1 MEIEQVGLS
10 FDGDAMFPA
19 LVYIFDRRVSPAW
32 SLLLVE
38 FDGFS
43 LVTRLHLLEQENE
56 DMDTVFQSSL
66 EWLSCAAGSVMKFS
80 RFLHFSVGGR
90 GLVSCC

>member
-1 MEIEQVGLS
+1 MV
-10 FDGDAMFPA
+10 MPCFP
-19 LVYIFDRRVSPAW
+19 LLFCNFDRRVSPAW

-38 FDGFS
+38 FDGFA
-43 LVTRLHLLEQENE
+43 LVVTRLHLLEKENE

-80 RFLHFSVGGR
+80 RFLHFNVGGR
-90 GLVSCC
+90 GLVPCC